1 MAINMVKLP
10 TQKQDLVLRVAK
22 GHFATSHSHIN
33 YYIDVTMQ
41 KTRLSEARAVALE
54 LVSSYTHTTIV
65 DTILCLDGTEVIGAC
80 MASELTR
87 DGYVNM
93 NAHQTIY
100 VVTPEHTTGS
110 QLLFRENTS
119 PMIAGKH
126 VLILAASVT
135 TGYTAQAAVEAIN
148 YYGGQVVGIGAIFA
162 TQTECAGY
170 PVTSIF
176 NPNDLGDYQSYD
188 SRDCPWCKQGKRID
202 GHLGG
207 GGRPRG
213 QHQHRRHPGRSQ
225 GSPQRPGGGGAQ
237 ADRVAAVDAVHT
249 EVAGQATG

>member
-100 VVTPEHTTGS
+100 VVSPEYTSGG
-110 QLLFRENTS
+110 QFIFRDNLT

-126 VLILAASVT
+126 ILVLAASVT
-135 TGYTAQAAVEAIN
+135 TGKTALAAIDAVN
-148 YYGGQVVGIGAIFA
+148 YYGGKVVGVSGIFA
-162 TQTECAGY
+162 TVTECGGV
-170 PVTSIF
+170 PVNSIF
-176 NPNDLGDYQSYD
+176 DPNDLDGFESY
-188 SRDCPWCKQGKRID
+188 SPHNCPMCKKGEKIEAIVNSY
-202 GHLGG
+202 GYSKL
-207 GGRPRG
+207 
-213 QHQHRRHPGRSQ
+213 
-225 GSPQRPGGGGAQ
+225 
-237 ADRVAAVDAVHT
+237 
-249 EVAGQATG
+249 